1 MGNIKW
7 SATSGALAGANGY
20 IALEYILNYVSK
32 KSAVFQAE
40 LAKAPEL
47 TERVY
52 ESAREA
58 AERVSSG
65 EIYSGLFSG
74 TIAGFFAGIAV
85 YQACKKDEE

>member
-1 MGNIKW
+1 MGDIKW
-7 SATSGALAGANGY
+7 SAVNGTIAGANG
-20 IALEYILNYVSK
+20 ILALENILDYVST

-65 EIYSGLFSG
+65 DLYYGLVSG
-74 TIAGFFAGIAV
+74 TAAGLMAGFAV
-85 YQACKKDEE
+85 YQACKKD

>member
-7 SATSGALAGANGY
+7 SAVNGALAGANGCL
-20 IALEYILNYVSK
+20 ALEKILDYVST

-40 LAKAPEL
+40 LAKAPKL
-47 TERVY
+47 TEQVY

-65 EIYSGLFSG
+65 DLYSGLVSG
-74 TIAGFFAGIAV
+74 TIAGLMAGLAV
-85 YQACKKDEE
+85 YQACKKE